1 MAVLGREH
9 LDIWDLD
16 IDSLTLSRSLN
27 PLELFFDIPRA
38 PVLSLKTP
46 THLVVQNQPH
56 QTPASTYQ
64 IYELLSAAL
73 ENCGRVGLGLGSK
86 SCVLRSLQEILMPG
100 LRWPTAFTS
109 PQPMDG
115 TKPVQVTRLEA
126 DPRVHD
132 FQPIALSAISNRLLS

>member
-46 THLVVQNQPH
+46 THLVVQTSRIRH
-56 QTPASTYQ
+56 
-64 IYELLSAAL
+64 
-73 ENCGRVGLGLGSK
+73 
-86 SCVLRSLQEILMPG
+86 LRARIKYMNS
-100 LRWPTAFTS
+100 
-109 PQPMDG
+109 
-115 TKPVQVTRLEA
+115 
-126 DPRVHD
+126 
-132 FQPIALSAISNRLLS
+132 